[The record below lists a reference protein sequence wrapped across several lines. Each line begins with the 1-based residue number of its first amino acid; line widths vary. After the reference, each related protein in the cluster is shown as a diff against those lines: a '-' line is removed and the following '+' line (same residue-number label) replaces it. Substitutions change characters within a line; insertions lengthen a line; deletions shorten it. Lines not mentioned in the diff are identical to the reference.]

1 MLQIIRTYILTQ
13 GDHSFSSKI
22 INNQGGRTDVY
33 VKITTPA
40 LLPQPA
46 LSSPPFDGA
55 LVWKDHPK
63 VTLLDG
69 RTEFAFAKLL
79 LGHGI

>member
-1 MLQIIRTYILTQ
+1 MLQIIRTNILTQ

-22 INNQGGRTDVY
+22 INNQEGRTDGY

-40 LLPQPA
+40 LLSQSA
-46 LSSPPFDGA
+46 FSSPPFDGA

-63 VTLLDG
+63 VTPLNG
-69 RTEFAFAKLL
+69 HREFAFAKLL